1 MGLVS
6 QCERGVDLARLGEL
20 SGVVLSLDE
29 VRQSG
34 RVAYFFDFCE
44 ALMYVDGA
52 LFEIRPSGAGTSNGM
67 RRTPMPRS
75 ILDSG
80 VGIEYGW
87 RHLAEC
93 DCECCGEMES
103 LGVSHRIEDRAA

>member
-1 MGLVS
+1 MGFVS
-6 QCERGVDLARLGEL
+6 QCERGVDLARVGEL
-20 SGVVLSLDE
+20 SGVMLSLEE

-34 RVAYFFDFCE
+34 RAAFFFDYCE
-44 ALMYVDGA
+44 ALMYLDEA
-52 LFEIRPSGAGTSNGM
+52 LFEIRPPGAGSPNGM
-67 RRTPMPRS
+67 RRTPVPRG

-93 DCECCGEMES
+93 DCDSCAEAQSPGA
-103 LGVSHRIEDRAA
+103 SH